1 MRIHVSKPFIKY
13 WITRQ
18 NLLLIFLFVWM
29 YPVSTSS
36 SLQTKQIETDKN
48 VPVVSNPLNP
58 SPQKGQPSF
67 MYLTEDLRI
76 GTVKGSDEYMFGEIR
91 EIAVDDDGQIFVLDT
106 KKTLINV
113 YDKNGLY
120 KKTIGRHGQGPG
132 ELQAP
137 QRMSKTWQNEI
148 IVEDHE
154 ARAFVYYTLDGQYS
168 RRVTYSHI
176 FIFTTG
182 VDSMGNIIGIMQ
194 TPGKMGNRQVINRYD
209 PKLNY
214 LHTLGYPIEGNR
226 GEYNFFKSRL
236 KWAAFKGDHIIFA
249 FPENYEF
256 YIYDAQGALV
266 QKIEKKYNSVRI
278 SQEELAYMRSVV
290 RLPSNVKNIVPNHHD
305 AFKRFSVDDENRIF
319 VETWEKTKDGK
330 GFIYDVFGS
339 DGICFARVPLNFNF
353 GRFSLFLNPIVWK
366 DGKVYAR
373 EEDEDGY
380 QFIVRYTVHWE
391 YAVQLLG

>member
-1 MRIHVSKPFIKY
+1 MAKNRIVKFSLF
-13 WITRQ
+13 
-18 NLLLIFLFVWM
+18 FLFFTVTSI
-29 YPVSTSS
+29 STGLISS
-36 SLQTKQIETDKN
+36 QKKDLSGVDKN

-58 SPQKGQPSF
+58 TLIKGQSSQ
-67 MYLTEDLRI
+67 MYITEDLRI

-137 QRMSKTWQNEI
+137 QRMSKTWQDEI
-148 IVEDHE
+148 FVEDHG
-154 ARAFVYYTLDGQYS
+154 ARAFVYYTLDGLYS
-168 RRVTYSHI
+168 RRVTFSSV

-182 VDSMGNIIGIMQ
+182 IDSLGNIVGVMQ
-194 TPGKMGNRQVINRYD
+194 TPGEKGNRQVINRYD
-209 PKLNY
+209 PELNY
-214 LHTLGYPIEGNR
+214 MHTLGYPIEENR
-226 GEYNFFKSRL
+226 SEYNYFKSRL

-256 YIYDAQGALV
+256 YIYDAQGTLV
-266 QKIEKKYNSVRI
+266 QKIEKEYKPVRI

-290 RLPSNVKNIVPNHHD
+290 RLPATVKNIVPKHHD
-305 AFKRFSVDDENRIF
+305 AFKRITVDDQNRIF
-319 VETWEKTKDGK
+319 VETWEKTKDGN
-330 GFIYDVFGS
+330 GFIYDVFGP
-339 DGICFARVPLNFNF
+339 DGLCFARVPLHFNF

-366 DGKVYAR
+366 NGKVYAR

-380 QFIVRYTVHWE
+380 QFVVRYSVHWE
-391 YAVQLLG
+391 